1 MSSIQL
7 CAAHHATSAF
17 DGDAIAQYMR
27 TDFITLPEHLSVHEA
42 RELFVSQL
50 ASDEIPGQVFVV
62 AGKKLRGSLSIK
74 KLLQESDAAQSIR
87 YLMDSCLF
95 RVRPDDPRPQVV
107 AELAERGLDLVPV
120 VEKGELVG
128 CLMEKEIAHLLEDDV
143 TEDAQR
149 QGATL
154 PLEKPYLETSPW
166 ALWKKRS
173 VWLLLL
179 FVAEAYTSSVLQ
191 HFEEALESAIALAFF
206 IPLLIGTGGNSGTQI
221 TSTLVR
227 SMALGEVRLRDMGRV
242 IRKEVSTSLLI
253 AITLGLAGCLRA
265 WMMGIGM
272 EITPDRQPDAGL
284 YYPVERGG
292 VVGDPPDAQT
302 RRHRPGGSFSAVYRH
317 PYRWYRTDY
326 LLQNRPVFPGAE
338 LIILPGGEDSP
349 G

>member
-7 CAAHHATSAF
+7 CAAHQATAAF

-27 TDFITLPEHLSVHEA
+27 TDFITLPEHFSVHEA

-74 KLLQESDAAQSIR
+74 KLLQESDTAQSIR

-149 QGATL
+149 QGRRCRWKSPTW
-154 PLEKPYLETSPW
+154 KPARGRCGKNVRYGCCCSLSPKPIP
-166 ALWKKRS
+166 AACCSILRKRWS
-173 VWLLLL
+173 
-179 FVAEAYTSSVLQ
+179 
-191 HFEEALESAIALAFF
+191 
-206 IPLLIGTGGNSGTQI
+206 
-221 TSTLVR
+221 R
-227 SMALGEVRLRDMGRV
+227 RLR
-242 IRKEVSTSLLI
+242 
-253 AITLGLAGCLRA
+253 
-265 WMMGIGM
+265 W
-272 EITPDRQPDAGL
+272 PF
-284 YYPVERGG
+284 
-292 VVGDPPDAQT
+292 
-302 RRHRPGGSFSAVYRH
+302 SFRC
-317 PYRWYRTDY
+317 
-326 LLQNRPVFPGAE
+326 
-338 LIILPGGEDSP
+338 
-349 G
+349 

>member
-1 MSSIQL
+1 MSSIQHCTAHL
-7 CAAHHATSAF
+7 PAANF

-27 TDFITLPEHLSVHEA
+27 TDFITLPEHLSVSEA
-42 RELFVSQL
+42 RELFISRL

-74 KLLQESDAAQSIR
+74 KLLQENETAQPIR

-95 RVRPDDPRPQVV
+95 RVRPDDERQQVV
-107 AELAERGLDLVPV
+107 AELTERGLDLVPV
-120 VEKGELVG
+120 VDKGELVG

-143 TEDAQR
+143 TEDVHR

-154 PLEKPYLETSPW
+154 PLDQPYLEISPW
-166 ALWKKRS
+166 ALWKKRA

-191 HFEEALESAIALAFF
+191 HFGEALESAIALAFF

-227 SMALGEVRLRDMGRV
+227 AMALGEVRLRDMGRV
-242 IRKEVSTSLLI
+242 IRKEVTTSLLI
-253 AITLGLAGCLRA
+253 AITLGLAGCTRA

-272 EITPDRQPDAGL
+272 EITMIVSL
-284 YYPVERGG
+284 TLVCI
-292 VVGDPPDAQT
+292 T
-302 RRHRPGGSFSAVYRH
+302 LWSAVVSSVIPMVLKRVGID
-317 PYRWYRTDY
+317 PAVVSAPFIATLID
-326 LLQNRPVFPGAE
+326 GTG
-338 LIILPGGEDSP
+338 LIIYFKIAQHFLGLN
-349 G
+349 

>member
-1 MSSIQL
+1 MSSIQHCTAHL
-7 CAAHHATSAF
+7 PAANF

-27 TDFITLPEHLSVHEA
+27 SDFITLPEHLSVSEA
-42 RELFVSQL
+42 RELFISRL

-74 KLLQESDAAQSIR
+74 KLLQENETAQPIR

-95 RVRPDDPRPQVV
+95 RVRPDDERQQVV
-107 AELAERGLDLVPV
+107 AELTERGLDLVPV

-143 TEDAQR
+143 TEDVHR

-154 PLEKPYLETSPW
+154 PLDQPYLEISPW
-166 ALWKKRS
+166 ALWKKRA

-191 HFEEALESAIALAFF
+191 HFGEALESAIALAFF

-227 SMALGEVRLRDMGRV
+227 AMALGEVRLRDMGRV
-242 IRKEVSTSLLI
+242 IRKEVTTSLLI
-253 AITLGLAGCLRA
+253 AITLGLAGCIRA

-272 EITPDRQPDAGL
+272 EITMIVSL
-284 YYPVERGG
+284 TLVCI
-292 VVGDPPDAQT
+292 T
-302 RRHRPGGSFSAVYRH
+302 LWSAVVSSVIPMVLKRVGID
-317 PYRWYRTDY
+317 PAVVSAPFIATLID
-326 LLQNRPVFPGAE
+326 GTG
-338 LIILPGGEDSP
+338 LIIYFKIAQHFLGLN
-349 G
+349 

>member
-7 CAAHHATSAF
+7 CAAHQATAAF

-27 TDFITLPEHLSVHEA
+27 TDFITLPEHFSVHEA

-74 KLLQESDAAQSIR
+74 KLLQESDTAQSIR

-107 AELAERGLDLVPV
+107 AELAERGFDLVPV

-166 ALWKKRS
+166 ALWKNVRYGCCCCLSPKPIPAACYSILRKRWS
-173 VWLLLL
+173 
-179 FVAEAYTSSVLQ
+179 
-191 HFEEALESAIALAFF
+191 
-206 IPLLIGTGGNSGTQI
+206 
-221 TSTLVR
+221 R
-227 SMALGEVRLRDMGRV
+227 RLR
-242 IRKEVSTSLLI
+242 
-253 AITLGLAGCLRA
+253 
-265 WMMGIGM
+265 W
-272 EITPDRQPDAGL
+272 PF
-284 YYPVERGG
+284 
-292 VVGDPPDAQT
+292 
-302 RRHRPGGSFSAVYRH
+302 SFRC
-317 PYRWYRTDY
+317 
-326 LLQNRPVFPGAE
+326 
-338 LIILPGGEDSP
+338 
-349 G
+349 

>member
-1 MSSIQL
+1 MSSMQH
-7 CAAHHATSAF
+7 CAAHLATSAF

-27 TDFITLPEHLSVHEA
+27 TDFITLPEHLSVYEA

-50 ASDEIPGQVFVV
+50 TSDDIPGQVFVV

-74 KLLQESDAAQSIR
+74 KLLQESDTAQSIR

-95 RVRPDDPRPQVV
+95 RVKPDDERQEVV
-107 AELAERGLDLVPV
+107 AELSERGLDLVPV

-143 TEDAQR
+143 TEDVHR

-154 PLEKPYLETSPW
+154 PLEKPYLEISPW
-166 ALWKKRS
+166 TLWKKRS

-179 FVAEAYTSSVLQ
+179 FVAEAYTSSVIQ

-242 IRKEVSTSLLI
+242 IRKEMTTSLLI
-253 AITLGLAGCLRA
+253 ALTLGLDDGHRHGDHSDC
-265 WMMGIGM
+265 
-272 EITPDRQPDAGL
+272 QPDAGL
-284 YYPVERGG
+284 HYAVERGG
-292 VVGDPPDAQT
+292 LVSDPSDA
-302 RRHRPGGSFSAVYRH
+302 
-317 PYRWYRTDY
+317 
-326 LLQNRPVFPGAE
+326 
-338 LIILPGGEDSP
+338 
-349 G
+349 

>member
-7 CAAHHATSAF
+7 CAAHQATAAF

-27 TDFITLPEHLSVHEA
+27 TDFITLPEHFSVHEA

-74 KLLQESDAAQSIR
+74 KLLQESDTAQSIR

-173 VWLLLL
+173 VWLLLP
-179 FVAEAYTSSVLQ
+179 A
-191 HFEEALESAIALAFF
+191 
-206 IPLLIGTGGNSGTQI
+206 
-221 TSTLVR
+221 
-227 SMALGEVRLRDMGRV
+227 RLDDGHRHGDH
-242 IRKEVSTSLLI
+242 
-253 AITLGLAGCLRA
+253 
-265 WMMGIGM
+265 
-272 EITPDRQPDAGL
+272 PDCQPDAGMH
-284 YYPVERGG
+284 YPVERGG

-302 RRHRPGGSFSAVYRH
+302 RRHRPGCSFSAVYRH
-317 PYRWYRTDY
+317 PYRRYRTDY
-326 LLQNRPVFPGAE
+326 LLQNCPVFPGAE
-338 LIILPGGEDSP
+338 LIILPGGKDLP
-349 G
+349 GCFIPARISAIALSNLSNSGASR

>member
-7 CAAHHATSAF
+7 CAAHQATAAF

-27 TDFITLPEHLSVHEA
+27 TDFITLPEHFSVHEA

-74 KLLQESDAAQSIR
+74 KLLQESDTAQSIR

-154 PLEKPYLETSPW
+154 ALEKPYLETSPW

-272 EITPDRQPDAGL
+272 EITL
-284 YYPVERGG
+284 IVSLTL
-292 VVGDPPDAQT
+292 VCIT
-302 RRHRPGGSFSAVYRH
+302 LWSAVVSSVIPLTLKRVGID
-317 PYRWYRTDY
+317 PAVVSAPFIATLID
-326 LLQNRPVFPGAE
+326 GTG
-338 LIILPGGEDSP
+338 LIIYFKIAQYFLGLN
-349 G
+349 